1 MQWVLNSQ
9 RFELLLYLV
18 LGCSFVILEFLWLRV
33 ILFLPFLHIIEPP
46 YFVEKPQS
54 QEVVPNARVQ
64 FKALVKGSTPL
75 QIKWFKDS
83 QELLS
88 GANRS
93 VWKDDT
99 SSVLELF
106 SARTSDS
113 GNYTCQISNDV
124 GTATCKAALFV
135 KGVQSNVLLIF
146 VVLTFLCNLWVG
158 SRKPLYFFKTP
169 PNIIKP
175 HFLCPSSRA
184 PKIYSDANFCSSF
197 ARRTVHDF

>member
-9 RFELLLYLV
+9 RFELLLCLLSV
-18 LGCSFVILEFLWLRV
+18 LSFVSLEFPCLRL
-33 ILFLPFLHIIEPP
+33 IFFFSFLHVIEPP
-46 YFVEKPQS
+46 YFVEKPRS

-124 GTATCKAALFV
+124 GTATCKATLFV
-135 KGVQSNVLLIF
+135 KGVQPNVLPIF
-146 VVLTFLCNLWVG
+146 VVLIFLCNLGGGSSISLNYLEVG
-158 SRKPLYFFKTP
+158 EASLF
-169 PNIIKP
+169 
-175 HFLCPSSRA
+175 PS
-184 PKIYSDANFCSSF
+184 IF
-197 ARRTVHDF
+197 

>member
-1 MQWVLNSQ
+1 M
-9 RFELLLYLV
+9 
-18 LGCSFVILEFLWLRV
+18 
-33 ILFLPFLHIIEPP
+33 
-46 YFVEKPQS
+46 EKPQS

-88 GANRS
+88 GASRS

-106 SARTSDS
+106 SAKTSDS

-124 GTATCKAALFV
+124 GTATCKATLFV
-135 KGVQSNVLLIF
+135 KGVQPNLLIF
-146 VVLTFLCNLWVG
+146 LVLIFLCNFG
-158 SRKPLYFFKTP
+158 GRGRKYFSLFS
-169 PNIIKP
+169 
-175 HFLCPSSRA
+175 L
-184 PKIYSDANFCSSF
+184 
-197 ARRTVHDF
+197 

>member
-1 MQWVLNSQ
+1 MSCVKSLIHNFGIPLSQ
-9 RFELLLYLV
+9 SNPL
-18 LGCSFVILEFLWLRV
+18 SS
-33 ILFLPFLHIIEPP
+33 FLHVIEPP

-106 SARTSDS
+106 LARTSDT

-135 KGVQSNVLLIF
+135 KGVQCNVLLIF
-146 VVLTFLCNLWVG
+146 VVLVFLCNLRG
-158 SRKPLYFFKTP
+158 GGRKPLYFFKQP
-169 PNIIKP
+169 
-175 HFLCPSSRA
+175 
-184 PKIYSDANFCSSF
+184 
-197 ARRTVHDF
+197 

>member
-1 MQWVLNSQ
+1 M
-9 RFELLLYLV
+9 
-18 LGCSFVILEFLWLRV
+18 
-33 ILFLPFLHIIEPP
+33 
-46 YFVEKPQS
+46 EKPQS
-54 QEVVPNARVQ
+54 QEVVPSARVQ

-88 GANRS
+88 GASRS

-124 GTATCKAALFV
+124 GTATCKATLFV
-135 KGVQSNVLLIF
+135 KGVQPNLLIF
-146 VVLTFLCNLWVG
+146 LVLIFMCSFGGRGRRPFSLFFFFNFG
-158 SRKPLYFFKTP
+158 GFYFF
-169 PNIIKP
+169 
-175 HFLCPSSRA
+175 
-184 PKIYSDANFCSSF
+184 
-197 ARRTVHDF
+197 

>member
-1 MQWVLNSQ
+1 M
-9 RFELLLYLV
+9 
-18 LGCSFVILEFLWLRV
+18 
-33 ILFLPFLHIIEPP
+33 
-46 YFVEKPQS
+46 EKPQS

-135 KGVQSNVLLIF
+135 KGVQHNGLLFF
-146 VVLTFLCNLWVG
+146 VVLIFLCNLG
-158 SRKPLYFFKTP
+158 GGGRKPLYFFKHLEYYTASP
-169 PNIIKP
+169 
-175 HFLCPSSRA
+175 FLS
-184 PKIYSDANFCSSF
+184 IF
-197 ARRTVHDF
+197 

>member
-1 MQWVLNSQ
+1 MQWVLNRQ
-9 RFELLLYLV
+9 RFELLLFFIRSLIHS
-18 LGCSFVILEFLWLRV
+18 LGTFLEESNPLSFFFPHV
-33 ILFLPFLHIIEPP
+33 IEPP

-54 QEVVPNARVQ
+54 QEVVPHARVQ

-93 VWKDDT
+93 VWMDDT

-106 SARTSDS
+106 SARMSDS

-124 GTATCKAALFV
+124 GTATCKATLFV
-135 KGVQSNVLLIF
+135 KGVQLSVIHIF
-146 VVLTFLCNLWVG
+146 VVLIFLY
-158 SRKPLYFFKTP
+158 K
-169 PNIIKP
+169 
-175 HFLCPSSRA
+175 
-184 PKIYSDANFCSSF
+184 
-197 ARRTVHDF
+197 

>member
-1 MQWVLNSQ
+1 M
-9 RFELLLYLV
+9 
-18 LGCSFVILEFLWLRV
+18 
-33 ILFLPFLHIIEPP
+33 
-46 YFVEKPQS
+46 EKPQS

-146 VVLTFLCNLWVG
+146 VVL
-158 SRKPLYFFKTP
+158 
-169 PNIIKP
+169 I
-175 HFLCPSSRA
+175 
-184 PKIYSDANFCSSF
+184 FCAIWGEEVVNPCISLKHPEYYNASPF
-197 ARRTVHDF
+197 VSIF

>member
-9 RFELLLYLV
+9 RFELLLFFIRSLIHS
-18 LGCSFVILEFLWLRV
+18 LGTFLSLSKPLSFSFFFFSPHV
-33 ILFLPFLHIIEPP
+33 IEPP

-54 QEVVPNARVQ
+54 QEVVPHARVQ
-64 FKALVKGSTPL
+64 FKALVRGSTPL

-93 VWKDDT
+93 VWMDDT

-106 SARTSDS
+106 SASMSDS

-124 GTATCKAALFV
+124 GTATCKATLFV
-135 KGVQSNVLLIF
+135 KGVQPSVLHIF
-146 VVLTFLCNLWVG
+146 VVLIFLYN
-158 SRKPLYFFKTP
+158 
-169 PNIIKP
+169 
-175 HFLCPSSRA
+175 
-184 PKIYSDANFCSSF
+184 
-197 ARRTVHDF
+197 

>member
-1 MQWVLNSQ
+1 M
-9 RFELLLYLV
+9 
-18 LGCSFVILEFLWLRV
+18 
-33 ILFLPFLHIIEPP
+33 
-46 YFVEKPQS
+46 EKPQS
-54 QEVVPNARVQ
+54 QEVVPHARVQ
-64 FKALVKGSTPL
+64 FKAMVKGSTPL

-106 SARTSDS
+106 SARMSDS

-135 KGVQSNVLLIF
+135 KGVKHSILRVVVFLI
-146 VVLTFLCNLWVG
+146 FLCNLGGGV
-158 SRKPLYFFKTP
+158 KKCLYFYKLP
-169 PNIIKP
+169 
-175 HFLCPSSRA
+175 
-184 PKIYSDANFCSSF
+184 
-197 ARRTVHDF
+197 

>member
-1 MQWVLNSQ
+1 M
-9 RFELLLYLV
+9 
-18 LGCSFVILEFLWLRV
+18 
-33 ILFLPFLHIIEPP
+33 
-46 YFVEKPQS
+46 EKPQS

-75 QIKWFKDS
+75 RIKWFKDS

-135 KGVQSNVLLIF
+135 KGAQCNALLILA
-146 VVLTFLCNLWVG
+146 VLIFLCSLWGG
-158 SRKPLYFFKTP
+158 SRNPL
-169 PNIIKP
+169 
-175 HFLCPSSRA
+175 FL
-184 PKIYSDANFCSSF
+184 
-197 ARRTVHDF
+197 

>member
-1 MQWVLNSQ
+1 MQRVLNSQ
-9 RFELLLYLV
+9 RFEFLLCLV
-18 LGCSFVILEFLWLRV
+18 LGLIDNFGVPHLRV
-33 ILFLPFLHIIEPP
+33 ILFLPFLNVTEPP

-88 GANRS
+88 GASRS

-124 GTATCKAALFV
+124 GTATCKATLFV
-135 KGVQSNVLLIF
+135 KGVQPNLLIF
-146 VVLTFLCNLWVG
+146 LVLIFPCNFG
-158 SRKPLYFFKTP
+158 GRGRKPFS
-169 PNIIKP
+169 
-175 HFLCPSSRA
+175 HFLSLNSGGFYFYLEYYKA
-184 PKIYSDANFCSSF
+184 STSLSIF
-197 ARRTVHDF
+197 

>member
-1 MQWVLNSQ
+1 M
-9 RFELLLYLV
+9 
-18 LGCSFVILEFLWLRV
+18 
-33 ILFLPFLHIIEPP
+33 
-46 YFVEKPQS
+46 EKPQS
-54 QEVVPNARVQ
+54 QEVVPHARVQ
-64 FKALVKGSTPL
+64 FKAMVKGSTPL

-106 SARTSDS
+106 SARMSDS

-135 KGVQSNVLLIF
+135 KGVKPSVLIVVFLI
-146 VVLTFLCNLWVG
+146 FLCNLG
-158 SRKPLYFFKTP
+158 GGGRKYFYFHKLP
-169 PNIIKP
+169 
-175 HFLCPSSRA
+175 
-184 PKIYSDANFCSSF
+184 
-197 ARRTVHDF
+197 

>member
-1 MQWVLNSQ
+1 ML
-9 RFELLLYLV
+9 
-18 LGCSFVILEFLWLRV
+18 SFGFPYLRV
-33 ILFLPFLHIIEPP
+33 IPFFSFLHVIEPP

-88 GANRS
+88 GASRS

-106 SARTSDS
+106 SARTADS
-113 GNYTCQISNDV
+113 GSYTCQISNDV
-124 GTATCKAALFV
+124 GTATCKATLFV
-135 KGVQSNVLLIF
+135 KGVQPNLFFLVLIF
-146 VVLTFLCNLWVG
+146 LFSFG
-158 SRKPLYFFKTP
+158 GRGRKPFSLFFF
-169 PNIIKP
+169 
-175 HFLCPSSRA
+175 FL
-184 PKIYSDANFCSSF
+184 
-197 ARRTVHDF
+197 

>member
-1 MQWVLNSQ
+1 MSCVRPFIHNFGILLSQ
-9 RFELLLYLV
+9 SNPL
-18 LGCSFVILEFLWLRV
+18 SS
-33 ILFLPFLHIIEPP
+33 FLHVTEPP

-54 QEVVPNARVQ
+54 QEVVPTARVQ

-124 GTATCKAALFV
+124 GTATCKATLFV
-135 KGVQSNVLLIF
+135 KGVQLYVLLI
-146 VVLTFLCNLWVG
+146 VPLIFLCNLEG
-158 SRKPLYFFKTP
+158 GGRKPLYFFKSP
-169 PNIIKP
+169 EYYKASP
-175 HFLCPSSRA
+175 FLS
-184 PKIYSDANFCSSF
+184 IF
-197 ARRTVHDF
+197 